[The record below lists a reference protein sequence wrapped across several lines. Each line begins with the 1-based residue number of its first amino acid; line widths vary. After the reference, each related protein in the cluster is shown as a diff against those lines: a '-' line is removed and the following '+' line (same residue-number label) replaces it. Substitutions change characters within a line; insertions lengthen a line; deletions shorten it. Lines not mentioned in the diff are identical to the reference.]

1 MGPEPSYL
9 DSLGRTPHSTSWDT
23 EVPLLVRVFNAKW
36 YIMIEEYR
44 AMLNDPR
51 IALVVWL
58 VRGIA
63 VFLTFGLA
71 SCNDR
76 TREPNPEAL

>member
-1 MGPEPSYL
+1 
-9 DSLGRTPHSTSWDT
+9 
-23 EVPLLVRVFNAKW
+23 
-36 YIMIEEYR
+36 
-44 AMLNDPR
+44 MLNDPR